1 MLPFAADAQD
11 LNKLWIP
18 DVTATAGEQV
28 TIPVYVRNTCNDLV
42 GAQFELTLPNGV
54 TLDANSGQVSSRC
67 TDHEV
72 LIRRNGNAWRVMVY
86 SPSNTRIQ
94 GNAGIVVNMQATL
107 GNNFQAEG
115 HYPMS
120 IDRVIL
126 SSSEG
131 NNVITAHD
139 CGELI
144 IGPSADFIVR
154 NVRSL
159 TETLIPGETFTATWT
174 VTNQG
179 HARSH
184 SGWKEEVFLLNNS
197 GELSV
202 LSTIYCSDSLATG
215 ASVNHSAEIMVP
227 ALPGIEG
234 TVMLQVK
241 LTPNLDA
248 GEAVEYQGN
257 NTTTGEQSLTLA
269 KQLSLEIPE
278 HIDEG
283 NRTQRCRLA
292 RSGSWTAAQ
301 TFNLSITGDGRLA
314 VPSSVTIPAGQSA
327 VWFNITVTD
336 DSMLNT
342 DSIFT
347 ISASGNDYPELT
359 QQVVVVD
366 DEKPKLTVTASKS
379 TVKEGENLRLT
390 ISTERASSQ
399 PITVNLTCDVS
410 GRFTFPSQ
418 VTIPANTT
426 SVTVDVSVLDNS
438 VIEMTASPTF
448 TVSSNRYTSGEC
460 IIILEDNDMPTLSLS
475 LTPTQVS
482 ESAGS
487 SAVIA
492 TISRTDNLDKEVV
505 LKLSEDS
512 GGRLSC
518 PKTVTMAAGQQEV
531 QFSIGTVDNST
542 VDGNKTVT
550 VIAEVYAA
558 SCSCSIP
565 PENDGTMTKTLVIV
579 DDDGPSL
586 TIKSSAQTLLEGSTG
601 NVFTVSHNVA
611 SSQAVTV
618 RVSSDKDDMLTYEH
632 NLTIPAGSK
641 SAQLLVDVK
650 RNSTTGDSQLAT
662 FTVEKD
668 GFSSASMWIVVTDQ
682 TLPDAVVSIT
692 TDATEVEAEG
702 TLQTTVEVTNNGYQ
716 TLPAS
721 TPVNIWFSGV
731 SYPMSLKTDKDL
743 APGEST
749 ALTYDYQMPAIT
761 GNYTIYATVNE
772 NHDVQELVYANNSSQ
787 RKTITLLPKFR
798 VTAQADKDVY
808 VHGEPVTISGQ
819 ALGSAGSNATV
830 EVYLINE
837 GTRQKTLLR
846 SGADGRFSVV
856 WPLYERQSGHFVIGA
871 CYPGTG
877 ETTEMDAFDVIGIRT
892 DAYFTTC
899 MVDNGDT
906 YTGKIKVTNPGNL
919 PQNGLRIEPQATPD
933 NVSVNFSP
941 AQSIGAGQTVELSF
955 SIQGNAVTSGT
966 DWQQIPLVIK
976 TDEGATA
983 NYTLYYYVQSLYGK
997 LSSNTSRFSTT
1008 MTFGKPREYPITVRN
1023 IGKGDT
1029 GDITLSLPYWMSST
1043 SSYNIPSLA
1052 KGDSTTIVLQFVPNS
1067 EMKLNVP
1074 VTGQLGV
1081 NCANGEGLAIAF
1093 DITPV
1098 SEEKGTLTVDA
1109 VDESAFFT
1117 EEKPHLAGA
1126 RVTVKTP
1133 VAGTVVAQGIT
1144 KADGTFSVSLPEGW
1158 YNIHVEADKHSS
1170 YDNTLIVDPGVTTNH
1185 EAFLAYQA
1193 ITYSWQVEETE
1204 VEDVYEMETVVTF
1217 DTRVPKPVVVVY
1229 LPDETPEP
1237 YSVMPIVVTNE
1248 GQIDAVDLSLSLSV
1262 DEGYYFEFL
1271 NTPTLDVVKA
1281 HQSYMFYAK
1290 LMPKEEENEPQGVKS
1305 KGVVI
1310 TKKCWTV
1317 IAKADYKEQCK
1328 KYVDEQMAQAV
1339 KRYGDRYCVTKVE
1352 IVSDGGGGGGGINDN
1367 ATGGFGWGGGYS
1379 GGGPGSGPVII
1390 GGFNESDSHYTIWDT
1405 ENATKYCEPLYDDLK
1420 RMPDG
1425 IVPESEKCSDPPMLI
1440 YSLVTNDKNR
1450 EYVKG
1455 VAADG
1460 ISTVSICLEP
1470 LLSRIPSDKCNS
1482 TIRWELSKNLG
1493 KLKNPNAWNDVVY
1506 EAPDDFPMDVT
1517 TPADTISAKFTCDG
1531 EFGHIEGQLPIIV
1544 TRTPLVLLHGL
1555 ASDETCWKSFKKR
1568 LLSENLYDE
1577 CCIDT
1582 TGYPISNC
1590 DHFKDNE
1597 RVVQNRLDFLFRQM
1611 KYERGIIAGK
1621 ADVVGHS
1628 MGGILARIHT
1638 QYVTK
1643 DNIHKLITVN
1653 TPHSGSE
1660 WGDFVQWILEN
1671 DKYWSKIIEFV
1682 KTFEI
1687 KGFYSTHA
1695 VHDLGVN
1702 SYATRGYLNKKV
1714 GSGSGSG
1721 SVFDEYDLSKGVP
1734 IHVIVTED
1742 RMTENDEPDGE
1753 EGFQGYKWS
1762 EIVSILNSISPFSL
1776 YEKMFMKVFSKVAEH
1791 VVEKFDEFA
1800 SQKIDGDLV
1809 VSLESQKGGLE
1820 KPYYDYVHGPWHCAA
1835 PDNKKVQDYLLNALL
1850 VPSNDGIF
1858 SLDGFKPV
1866 LRGITLPNFVPY
1878 TFDDDTYFPSNQ
1890 LQQTGKTFDSQ
1901 QSVSTHSLAKR
1912 ANSNNAHIT
1921 AHVEGNMLTASL
1933 DGVDSDKKCIVAVF
1947 ENENYEM
1954 DTKGQL
1960 NCQIPSTHVGTI
1972 KLWAVYEDADGEPQ
1986 EVNDQINYV
1995 PQVQNRPVRL
2005 LCSNMGMFV
2014 GDTLRTS
2021 VKCIYEDGTEEY
2033 VIPDAIREEKGYVK
2047 VSGRNIV
2054 GTKAGY
2060 ETLRITYKNV
2070 SCSVPVEV
2078 FKSKDDDEESEE
2090 SASICSTITLSF
2102 KQKMVMTRQAFRG
2115 TLTVNNGSG
2124 QGAMENVTL
2133 NLVVRDMDGKIATS
2147 HEFQINPESLD
2158 GFAGELD
2165 FGSGWTLASNAT
2177 GTATILF
2184 IPTRYAAPTEP
2195 KDYSFGGTFSY
2206 KDPTTGL
2213 QVTRELN
2220 PVTLTVN
2227 PSPTL
2232 DLTYFLQRDIFAD
2245 DPLTEE
2251 VEVSQPAEFALLINN
2266 KGYGDA
2272 TNVRMTTNQPEI
2284 VDNEKGLLI
2293 DFEILSSQVNGG
2305 EAHLSFGKNAVND
2318 FGTIAAQSQSYA
2330 QWWLRSSLLGHFTSY
2345 DVTATHLTSYGNE
2358 DLSLLDQVSIHELI
2372 HGFTVDGGRGFLVN
2386 DIPDNANMP
2395 DEVYLTDASQHDVQ
2409 IASAITLTRQSKLEY
2424 MLSVSAGQP
2433 GWTYGKVADPTNGW
2447 QEVVSIVRQSDGK
2460 VIPLDNVWQTDKTL
2474 RKGKDPLYENL
2485 FHFVGEILSS
2495 TETYLITFEEKPDV
2509 VLEVSSFEGLPA
2521 EGSMS
2526 NVALTDINVV
2536 FNKPIKP
2543 ESFTAEDLTLTCQGK
2558 ILHTS
2563 SVTITQVSEVEYA
2576 IHLSDLTTADGYYVL
2591 TVMTP
2596 GIIDSEGF
2604 KGDKGFNASWT
2615 QINGG
2620 KVVLTYATSPGGVG
2634 SFTIE
2639 TLTAEGN
2646 PNGESITVEGEGTRP
2661 VPLGNVIRL
2670 TALAAEGY
2678 TFAYWTRGGE
2688 KVSSDSIYE
2697 MVMTW
2702 NEEVVAHYEPK
2713 SYQVTIV
2720 NSDIQGKV
2728 LGAETGKY
2736 EYGTELHLS
2745 VKTYRTNRFIK
2756 WIINGTEEYD
2766 TQELTLVVKGDT
2778 EIQTEYALL
2787 GDVNFDK
2794 KLTVADVMLM
2804 VNHLIG
2810 RSFLKTLNNADMND
2824 DNSVTVTDLMVLIR
2838 NVMRY

>member
-86 SPSNTRIQ
+86 SPSNTHIQ

-107 GNNFQAEG
+107 GNNFEAEG

-131 NNVITAHD
+131 NNVVTAHD

-184 SGWKEEVFLLNNS
+184 SGWKEEIFLLNNS

-257 NTTTGEQSLTLA
+257 NTATGEQSLTLA

-278 HIDEG
+278 YIDEG

-292 RSGSWTAAQ
+292 RSGSWAAAQ

-314 VPSSVTIPAGQSA
+314 VPSSVTIPTGQSA

-336 DSMLNT
+336 DSTLNT

-347 ISASGNDYPELT
+347 ISASGNDYPELI

-379 TVKEGENLRLT
+379 TVKEGESFRLT

-410 GRFTFPSQ
+410 GRFTFPTQ

-426 SVTVDVSVLDNS
+426 SLTVDVSAQDNN

-550 VIAEVYAA
+550 VTAEVYAA

-618 RVSSDKDDMLTYEH
+618 MVSSDKDDMLTYEH

-668 GFSSASMWIVVTDQ
+668 GYSSASMWIVVTDQ

-692 TDATEVEAEG
+692 TAANEVEAEG
-702 TLQTTVEVTNNGYQ
+702 MLQTMVEVTNNGYQ

-731 SYPMSLKTDKDL
+731 NYPMSLKTDKDL

-787 RKTITLLPKFR
+787 RKTVTLLPKFR

-808 VHGEPVTISGQ
+808 VHGEPITISGQ

-899 MVDNGDT
+899 MVDNGET

-919 PQNGLRIEPQATPD
+919 PQNGLRIEPQTTPD

-966 DWQQIPLVIK
+966 DWQQIPIVIK

-1098 SEEKGTLTVDA
+1098 SEEKGTLTVDV

-1185 EAFLAYQA
+1185 EAFLTYQA

-1237 YSVMPIVVTNE
+1237 YSVFPIVVTNE
-1248 GQIDAVDLSLSLSV
+1248 GLIDAVDISLSLSI
-1262 DEGYYFEFL
+1262 DEDYYFEFL
-1271 NTPTLDVVKA
+1271 NTPALDVLKA
-1281 HQSYMFYAK
+1281 HQSYTFYAK
-1290 LMPKEEENEPQGVKS
+1290 MLPLPDEDPQNVKPRA
-1305 KGVVI
+1305 KGI
-1310 TKKCWTV
+1310 TVNKKCFT
-1317 IAKADYKEQCK
+1317 IISRAKYHELCENF
-1328 KYVDEQMAQAV
+1328 VGEQMAQAV
-1339 KRYGDRYCVTKVE
+1339 KRYGYRQCVYT
-1352 IVSDGGGGGGGINDN
+1352 IQTGNGDSGGGGINDN
-1367 ATGGFGWGGGYS
+1367 AVGGFGYRGS
-1379 GGGPGSGPVII
+1379 SDPGSPIT
-1390 GGFNESDSHYTIWDT
+1390 GGSHHNSESYYKIYDT
-1405 ENATKYCEPLYDDLK
+1405 ESATRSCAPLYPDLE
-1420 RMPDG
+1420 RQSDEP
-1425 IVPESEKCSDPPMLI
+1425 VPETEDCVTYPIL
-1440 YSLVTNDKNR
+1440 YYELVTTDKKR
-1450 EYVKG
+1450 EKVNG

-1460 ISTVSICLEP
+1460 ISKVRISLDP
-1470 LLSRIPSDKCNS
+1470 LQSQIPSKDCTESKIEW
-1482 TIRWELSKNLG
+1482 TLSKDLG
-1493 KLKNPNAWNDVVY
+1493 KLSHTNWWDDIVY
-1506 EAPDDFPMDVT
+1506 EAPEDFPEDVT
-1517 TPADTISAKFTCDG
+1517 IPADTIYAKYKADG
-1531 EFGHIEGQLPIIV
+1531 DFGHLEDSVKIVV
-1544 TRTPLVLLHGL
+1544 TRTPLLLLHGL
-1555 ASDETCWKSFKKR
+1555 ASNSECWQNFADKIVDEFI
-1568 LLSENLYDE
+1568 YDPDG
-1577 CCIDT
+1577 IDNI
-1582 TGYPISNC
+1582 GYEASNC
-1590 DHFKDNE
+1590 DHFESNE
-1597 RVVQNRLDFLFRQM
+1597 KVVQNRLDFLFEKM
-1611 KYERGIIAGK
+1611 KHKMGIIAGK
-1621 ADVVGHS
+1621 ADIVGHS
-1628 MGGILARIHT
+1628 MGGILARIHAEH
-1638 QYVTK
+1638 VTTE
-1643 DNIHKLITVN
+1643 NIHKIITVN

-1660 WGDFVQWILEN
+1660 LGDIVDYILEN
-1671 DKYWSKIIEFV
+1671 NKYTGSLLNFALLGHLG
-1682 KTFEI
+1682 
-1687 KGFYSTHA
+1687 GFYSLDA

-1702 SYATRGYLNKKV
+1702 SHAINNYLNSEVYREKA
-1714 GSGSGSG
+1714 
-1721 SVFDEYDLSKGVP
+1721 KGVP
-1734 IHVIVTED
+1734 VHAIVTED
-1742 RMTENDEPDGE
+1742 RITPDDESIAE
-1753 EGFQGYKWS
+1753 EYVWANVGDYLDNIKPESSS
-1762 EIVSILNSISPFSL
+1762 EKVWLFLMKRIV
-1776 YEKMFMKVFSKVAEH
+1776 KAK
-1791 VVEKFDEFA
+1791 EFA
-1800 SQKIDGDLV
+1800 SIKLEGDLI

-1820 KPYYDYVHGPWHCAA
+1820 KPYYDYVHGPWHCNS
-1835 PDNKKVQDYLLNALL
+1835 PENQKVQEYLLQALK
-1850 VPSNDGIF
+1850 VSVDDKIF
-1858 SLDGFKPV
+1858 SKEGFNPV
-1866 LRGITLPNFVPY
+1866 DRSFIQPLSPGVESNSLEKDLFDAQVVNSRTKVKKTGGSDVYFVTQIEGTTL
-1878 TFDDDTYFPSNQ
+1878 
-1890 LQQTGKTFDSQ
+1890 
-1901 QSVSTHSLAKR
+1901 H
-1912 ANSNNAHIT
+1912 
-1921 AHVEGNMLTASL
+1921 ASL
-1933 DGVDSDKKCIVAVF
+1933 GNLDEGATSYVVAVF
-1947 ENENYEM
+1947 DNDFEVSY
-1954 DTKGQL
+1954 DGLL
-1960 NCQIPSTHVGTI
+1960 NCQIPSTHNGSI
-1972 KLWAVYEDADGEPQ
+1972 RLWAVYENANGEPQ
-1986 EVNDQINYV
+1986 EIEELVNYV
-1995 PQVQNRPVRL
+1995 SPINNSPIRLICKPLEMLVGSSEIPLVQ
-2005 LCSNMGMFV
+2005 CQW
-2014 GDTLRTS
+2014 
-2021 VKCIYEDGTEEY
+2021 EDGSVEY
-2033 VIPDAIREEKGYVK
+2033 VTPDAIRAEKGYVR
-2047 VSGRNIV
+2047 VNGRNIV
-2054 GTKAGY
+2054 GTKAGK
-2060 ETLRITYKNV
+2060 ETLRVTYKNV
-2070 SCSVPVEV
+2070 GCNVPVEV
-2078 FKSKDDDEESEE
+2078 FKSNDDDEESDE
-2090 SASICSTITLSF
+2090 SESICSTITLSF
-2102 KQKMVMTRQAFRG
+2102 KQKMVMTRQAFLG
-2115 TLTVNNGSG
+2115 TLTVNNGSE

-2133 NLVVRDMDGKIATS
+2133 NLVVHDMDGKIATS
-2147 HEFQINPESLD
+2147 HEFQVNPESLD

-2372 HGFTVDGGRGFLVN
+2372 HGFTVDDGRGFLVN

-2424 MLSVSAGQP
+2424 LLSVSAGQP

-2563 SVTITQVSEVEYA
+2563 SVTITQVSEVEYS

-2596 GIIDSEGF
+2596 GITDSEGF

-2634 SFTIE
+2634 SFIIE

-2646 PNGESITVEGEGTRP
+2646 PNGESITVEGEGTKP

-2670 TALAAEGY
+2670 TALATEGY

-2766 TQELTLVVKGDT
+2766 TPELTLVVKGDT

-2794 KLTVADVMLM
+2794 KLTVTDVMLM

-2810 RSFLKTLNNADMND
+2810 RSFLKTLNNADIND
-2824 DNSVTVTDLMVLIR
+2824 DNSVTVTDLMLLIR

>member
-115 HYPMS
+115 NYPMS

-257 NTTTGEQSLTLA
+257 NTATGEQSLTLA

-292 RSGSWTAAQ
+292 RSGSWAAAQ

-336 DSMLNT
+336 DSTLNT

-347 ISASGNDYPELT
+347 ISAGGNGYPELT

-426 SVTVDVSVLDNS
+426 SVTVDVSVLDNN

-550 VIAEVYAA
+550 VTAEVYAA

-966 DWQQIPLVIK
+966 DWQQIPIVIK

-1290 LMPKEEENEPQGVKS
+1290 MLPLPDEDPQNVRQRA
-1305 KGVVI
+1305 KGITV
-1310 TKKCWTV
+1310 TKKCFT
-1317 IAKADYKEQCK
+1317 IISRAKYHELCADF
-1328 KYVDEQMAQAV
+1328 VGEQMAQAV
-1339 KRYGDRYCVTKVE
+1339 KRYGYRQCVYNVQTGNGE
-1352 IVSDGGGGGGGINDN
+1352 GGPGINPDY
-1367 ATGGFGWGGGYS
+1367 GGFGGGTGGGYS
-1379 GGGPGSGPVII
+1379 GGAPSAPITNGNYQDS
-1390 GGFNESDSHYTIWDT
+1390 ESFYKIYDT
-1405 ENATKYCEPLYDDLK
+1405 ESASKHCAPLYPDLDTLSDE
-1420 RMPDG
+1420 P
-1425 IVPESEKCSDPPMLI
+1425 VPETETCGHLPILDYQLITDDRKREK
-1440 YSLVTNDKNR
+1440 
-1450 EYVKG
+1450 VKG

-1460 ISTVSICLEP
+1460 VSKVRIALDP
-1470 LLSRIPSDKCNS
+1470 TTSKIPSKDCG
-1482 TIRWELSKNLG
+1482 IRKIKWELSKNLG
-1493 KLKNPNAWNDVVY
+1493 TIKNPDKWDGIVY
-1506 EAPDDFPMDVT
+1506 EAPSDFPQDVT
-1517 TPADTISAKFTCDG
+1517 IAADTVYARYKAEG
-1531 EFGHIEGQLPIIV
+1531 EFGQLEDSVKIVV
-1544 TRTPLVLLHGL
+1544 TRTPLLLLHGL
-1555 ASDETCWKSFKKR
+1555 SSNSGCWQNFVNRIVTLKI
-1568 LLSENLYDE
+1568 YDKDGLDN
-1577 CCIDT
+1577 I
-1582 TGYPISNC
+1582 GYEASNC
-1590 DHFKDNE
+1590 DHFKANE
-1597 RVVQNRLDFLFRQM
+1597 RVVQNRLDYLFEKM
-1611 KYERGIIAGK
+1611 KHKMGIIAGK
-1621 ADVVGHS
+1621 ADIVGHS
-1628 MGGILARIHT
+1628 MGGILARVHAEH
-1638 QYVTK
+1638 VTTE
-1643 DNIHKLITVN
+1643 NIHKIITVN

-1660 WGDFVQWILEN
+1660 LGDI
-1671 DKYWSKIIEFV
+1671 V
-1682 KTFEI
+1682 KWEGGKLKTLIVNAIQLFEVG
-1687 KGFYSTHA
+1687 GFYSTDA
-1695 VHDLGVN
+1695 IYDLAVN
-1702 SYATRGYLNKKV
+1702 SSAIDDYLNGTENLMNAV
-1714 GSGSGSG
+1714 
-1721 SVFDEYDLSKGVP
+1721 GVP
-1734 IHVIVTED
+1734 VHAIVTESTTRTD
-1742 RMTENDEPDGE
+1742 DEELEYRWSSIEDYME
-1753 EGFQGYKWS
+1753 ETGYPS
-1762 EIVSILNSISPFSL
+1762 EYNF
-1776 YEKMFMKVFSKVAEH
+1776 YEKLFLFLKMLDYSWADLANDKLA
-1791 VVEKFDEFA
+1791 
-1800 SQKIDGDLV
+1800 GDLV
-1809 VSLESQKGGLE
+1809 VTLESQRGGLDDQ
-1820 KPYYDYVHGPWHCAA
+1820 YVDYIVGPWHSAS
-1835 PDNKKVQDYLLNALL
+1835 PNHIEVQDALL
-1850 VPSNDGIF
+1850 HALNVPADDDIF
-1858 SLDGFKPV
+1858 SKDGFHPV
-1866 LRGITLPNFVPY
+1866 NRIYVPISP
-1878 TFDDDTYFPSNQ
+1878 F
-1890 LQQTGKTFDSQ
+1890 
-1901 QSVSTHSLAKR
+1901 AKLETKEVKV
-1912 ANSNNAHIT
+1912 NV
-1921 AHVEGNMLTASL
+1921 VEVGDNLDLELEGTDKYAAS
-1933 DGVDSDKKCIVAVF
+1933 KIVAF
-1947 ENENYEM
+1947 FSNGEYNISTNGRIIC
-1954 DTKGQL
+1954 D
-1960 NCQIPSTHVGTI
+1960 IPSTHEGPISIFVGMVEFVMGGSDANNHLFSSEELLKANDITDLGRNANIDERKDLAGEQIARKSKLAQQDNELYEYVKEFTI
-1972 KLWAVYEDADGEPQ
+1972 
-1986 EVNDQINYV
+1986 NV
-1995 PQVQNRPVRL
+1995 PQARVHPVRL
-2005 LCSNMGMFV
+2005 VGDEMSLLV
-2014 GDTLRTS
+2014 GDTLKTR
-2021 VKCIYEDGTEEY
+2021 VKCIYDDGSEEY
-2033 VIPDAIREEKGYVK
+2033 IKPDAIRAEKGYVK

-2372 HGFTVDGGRGFLVN
+2372 HGFTVDDGRGFLVN

-2424 MLSVSAGQP
+2424 LLSVSAGQP

-2620 KVVLTYATSPGGVG
+2620 KVVLTYATSPDGVG

-2766 TQELTLVVKGDT
+2766 TPELTLVVKGDT